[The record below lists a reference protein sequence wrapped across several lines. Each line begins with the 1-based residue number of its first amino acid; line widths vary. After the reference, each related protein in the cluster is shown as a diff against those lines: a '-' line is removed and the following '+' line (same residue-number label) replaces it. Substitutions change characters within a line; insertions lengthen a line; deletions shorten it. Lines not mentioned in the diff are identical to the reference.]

1 MSIFPNRYY
10 IVTLHECRQDRK
22 IFQQSF
28 PQSQTGFHR
37 IYITSTIYD
46 IAFAWTYENKVNTV
60 TYAQYYL
67 EYLNKVQV

>member
-1 MSIFPNRYY
+1 MSIFSIRYY
-10 IVTLHECRQDRK
+10 IVTLNECRQDRK
-22 IFQQSF
+22 VFQESF
-28 PQSQTGFHR
+28 PQTGFHR